1 METVEVTARFDANG
15 SITPIQLTWRR
26 KVYPVIS
33 TGRNWHDGDGI
44 HILAMIPGDR
54 VVELVFAPMGGRW
67 YLRVP
72 GQPSGPGYSVSI

>member
-15 SITPIQLTWRR
+15 TIAPTRFTWRR
-26 KVYPVIS
+26 RTYPVIS
-33 TGRNWHDGDGI
+33 TGRRWHDGDGV

-67 YLRVP
+67 YLRIP
-72 GQPSGPGYSVSI
+72 GQSSGPAHKASV